1 VDPDAVNRLNRQLV
15 AFEAKM
21 DDYRRRARVLA
32 AAELTH
38 LLLGGVY
45 AWSVYSPKLVSTH
58 GFSRLA
64 TQLAFGTTIA
74 MFTVAMV
81 FAGRVTHR
89 YGARTLLCFAALAYG
104 AGYGLAAA
112 LGATVPATLLGVGV
126 LSGIG
131 IGVGY
136 VSTLTSAVAAFQRG
150 RGLVTGFVT
159 GAFAAGSALLAPA
172 VDAVLDA
179 GFSVPEV
186 FAVQGALGCL
196 GLMIASLGVP
206 SASSSAR
213 LDTTTEQP
221 RALTPGVMTWNTA
234 GLFTASFSGLLVIG
248 SLASIATEHSSG
260 RSIGAHAVIA
270 FALGNTIGRP
280 TWGFLFDRY
289 GPSTA
294 PLALATLGVATL
306 SLAHGPLPEW
316 GVLASSLCI
325 GFGFASAFVLYA
337 ANTVRHFGLASL
349 GRVYPLIFLSYGL
362 AALLGPTL
370 GGLIFDLSGT
380 SDGALMTAAGIAIL
394 TALGLAAT
402 VSRLNHPSRETS
414 ANLGSKQPAE

>member
-1 VDPDAVNRLNRQLV
+1 LGTIALNRLRRQLV
-15 AFEAKM
+15 AFELKM
-21 DDYRRRARVLA
+21 DVSQRRGWVLA

-45 AWSVYSPKLVSTH
+45 AWSVYSPKLVSAH

-74 MFTVAMV
+74 SFTVAMV
-81 FAGRVTHR
+81 FAGRLTHR
-89 YGARTLLCFAALAYG
+89 FGPRTLLRFAALAYG

-112 LGATVPATLLGVGV
+112 FGASVPATLLGVGL

-136 VSTLTSAVAAFQRG
+136 VSSLTSAVAAFDRG

-159 GAFAAGSALLAPA
+159 GAFAAGSALLAPV

-179 GFSVPEV
+179 GFSVPDV
-186 FAVQGALGCL
+186 FAVQGVLGCL
-196 GLMIASLGVP
+196 GLMLASAGLP
-206 SASSSAR
+206 RASSRPDAPQER
-213 LDTTTEQP
+213 P
-221 RALTPGVMTWNTA
+221 RPLTPRVMAWNTV

-248 SLASIATEHSSG
+248 SLASIAAEHSPG

-289 GPSTA
+289 GASTA

-306 SLAHGPLPEW
+306 SLSHGPLPEW
-316 GVLASSLCI
+316 GVLASSLSI

-337 ANTVRHFGLASL
+337 ANTVRHFGLSSL

-370 GGLIFDLSGT
+370 GGFLFDISGT
-380 SDGALMTAAGIAIL
+380 SDGALMTAAGIALL
-394 TALGLAAT
+394 TALGLGVT
-402 VSRLNHPSRETS
+402 GHRLGPSLNPLARD
-414 ANLGSKQPAE
+414 APAQPTR